1 MRATNRKNRATLSP
15 ANPAQSNHTYQPLA
29 LAVALGLTTLTGQV
43 SAATDIQLIQE
54 VVSSESNQAYI
65 RVLDESQLELKD
77 SDSATAG
84 AVQSTQESRGDN
96 TLALTVSDSTLAT
109 DASDSDKASA
119 KNKVYLTQIGGSWL
133 LLAINGASNTATIVN
148 LAGNGSGDGT
158 NADTTTVDIVGSNNT
173 LALSPDQIGA
183 IATVLDMDI
192 GAATKLANNNNL
204 TLNYSDFAKL
214 VVNLESSDYQL
225 VTVDQLSSNLGTTAT
240 ANDSLF
246 NELTITASNNGSV
259 NAYIDVNQTG
269 AGNTATLT
277 SNGEENDLTVTQ
289 TNNHAG
295 NTVVSTMDVAGY
307 NNTATTTQTAVGDQ
321 SSSLTSTLTITAD
334 SNTVAVTQSATNMD
348 PAAAGQ
354 YNTAGLSISAS
365 SNTVTLG
372 QVLGANTGE
381 ASNTLQSL
389 TKADGDDY
397 ASISGSNNKVTIS
410 QTAGSVAVGEDAGN
424 TVALSLAG
432 SNNNESATVPT
443 VPSTSNLTA
452 AGIVITQNIAASA
465 TSSSAG
471 QNSATVDFNNDNG
484 SLSIY
489 QNILDGVSESR
500 NTATITV
507 NDETGSDTATGNF
520 INLSQDNR
528 SQSTVTANITINGD
542 NNGLDVWQDLTAAGS
557 FDNNLTINLTDSGAY
572 LDVATSGAGN
582 NSLTIQGTDNTIG
595 LNADGLSVANANS
608 TVNIFGN
615 TNTLNASNFANLLID
630 IGSTGNSTSGNT
642 ITTNGSANIGL
653 TDSSINNVI
662 SFNNGYALAAPLSAT
677 NRNIA
682 LDGSSNKVLASD
694 GNSDAR
700 SRDTQFT
707 ATINGDSNT
716 VANSAGTDPLTALLL
731 DNLDSATLIVNG
743 NSNVIE
749 NGTVAAELYNLNT
762 LIVDLAGN
770 SNVVKLKSTGE
781 KTADHMNGLTI
792 DVNGSTN
799 SVNIDLKSSL
809 ANTANFEL
817 YGDGNSVVANI
828 DGGISAALN
837 NYIHGSDNT
846 ATFNLASTYNAPSTI
861 YMEGDS
867 NAMIFGMG
875 GNELNYKLVGNSFSG
890 EIVTSGSGYY
900 QMLTQLGTGKIV
912 MGSSQG
918 TVTMTAN
925 CSGSCDDYDGTVG
938 NAGLFAVNTSL
949 GL

>member
-1 MRATNRKNRATLSP
+1 MRALNRQNSAAFSLASP
-15 ANPAQSNHTYQPLA
+15 VHANHLYQPLA
-29 LAVALGLTTLTGQV
+29 LAVALGLATLTGQ
-43 SAATDIQLIQE
+43 ANATSDIQLIQE
-54 VVSSESNQAYI
+54 VVASGDSTNAATIE
-65 RVLDESQLELKD
+65 VLDKSQLELK
-77 SDSATAG
+77 SNSVTAG
-84 AVQSTQESRGDN
+84 SVQKTTNTAGDN
-96 TLALTVSDSTLAT
+96 ELQLTVSDSTLAT
-109 DASDSDKASA
+109 DASESDKASA

-133 LLAINGASNTATIVN
+133 VLAINGATNTATIVD

-158 NADTTTVDIVGSNNT
+158 NDDTTTIDIVGSNNT

-183 IATVLDMDI
+183 IATVLDIDI

-204 TLNYSDFAKL
+204 TLNYSNFAKL

-225 VTVDQLSSNLGTTAT
+225 VTVDQLSSNSGTTAT

-277 SNGEENDLTVTQ
+277 SNGEENDLTVNQ
-289 TNNHAG
+289 TNNHVS
-295 NTVVSTMDVAGY
+295 NTVESTMDVAGY
-307 NNTATTTQTAVGDQ
+307 NNTATTTQTAIGNQ
-321 SSSLTSTLTITAD
+321 NSSLTSTLTITAD
-334 SNTVAVTQSATNMD
+334 SNTVAITQSATNMD
-348 PAAAGQ
+348 ADAAGQ

-365 SNTVTLG
+365 SNTVTLD
-372 QVLGANTGE
+372 QVLGANTGG

-389 TKADGDDY
+389 TKAGD
-397 ASISGSNNKVTIS
+397 AAAISGSNNKVTLS
-410 QTAGSVAVGEDAGN
+410 QTASSVAAGEDAGN

-432 SNNNESATVPT
+432 SNNNLSATLPT
-443 VPSTSNLTA
+443 ALSTTNLTA
-452 AGIVITQNIAASA
+452 QGIVITQNIATSA

-471 QNSATVDFNNDNG
+471 KNSATVDFNNDNG

-489 QNILDGVSESR
+489 QNIIDGISETK

-507 NDETGSDTATGNF
+507 NDATGSDTATGNF

-528 SQSTVTANITINGD
+528 SQSTVTADITINGD
-542 NNGLDVWQDLTAAGS
+542 NNGLNVWQDLTANGS
-557 FDNNLTINLTDSGAY
+557 FDNVLTINLTDSGAY
-572 LDVATSGAGN
+572 LDVATSGAGD

-595 LNADGLSVANANS
+595 LNAAGLSVANANS

-642 ITTNGSANIGL
+642 ITTTGSANIGL

-662 SFNNGYALAAPLSAT
+662 SFNNGYALAAPLTAN

-731 DNLDSATLIVNG
+731 DNLDSATLTVNG

-749 NGTVAAELYNLNT
+749 NGTDAAELYNLDT
-762 LIVDLAGN
+762 LIVDLAGD
-770 SNVVKLKSTGE
+770 SNVVKLKSTGD
-781 KTADHMNGLTI
+781 KTTGHMSGLTI

-799 SVNIDLKSSL
+799 SVNVDLKSSL
-809 ANTANFEL
+809 ADTATFEL
-817 YGDGNSVVANI
+817 YGDRNSVVANI
-828 DGGISAALN
+828 DGGSSAKLN
-837 NYIHGSDNT
+837 NYIHGNDNT
-846 ATFNLASTYNAPSTI
+846 VTFNLASTYNASSTI

-867 NAMIFGMG
+867 NAMTFGMG

-925 CSGSCDDYDGTVG
+925 CTGSCDDYNGTVD
-938 NAGLFAVNTSL
+938 NAGLVAVNTSL

>member
-1 MRATNRKNRATLSP
+1 MRALNRQNSAAFSLASP
-15 ANPAQSNHTYQPLA
+15 VHANHLYQPLA
-29 LAVALGLTTLTGQV
+29 LAVALGLATLTGQ
-43 SAATDIQLIQE
+43 ANATSDIQLIQE
-54 VVSSESNQAYI
+54 VVASGDSTNAATIE
-65 RVLDESQLELKD
+65 VLDKSQLELK
-77 SDSATAG
+77 SNSVTAG
-84 AVQSTQESRGDN
+84 SVQKTTNTAGDN
-96 TLALTVSDSTLAT
+96 ELQLTVSDSTLAT
-109 DASDSDKASA
+109 DASESDKASA

-133 LLAINGASNTATIVN
+133 VLAINGATNTATIVD

-158 NADTTTVDIVGSNNT
+158 NDDTTTIDIVGSNNT

-183 IATVLDMDI
+183 IATVLDIDI

-204 TLNYSDFAKL
+204 TLNYSNFAKL

-225 VTVDQLSSNLGTTAT
+225 VTVDQLSSNSGTTAT

-277 SNGEENDLTVTQ
+277 SNGEENDLTVNQ
-289 TNNHAG
+289 TNNHVS
-295 NTVVSTMDVAGY
+295 NTVESTMDVAGY
-307 NNTATTTQTAVGDQ
+307 NNTATTTQTAIGNQ
-321 SSSLTSTLTITAD
+321 NSSLTSTLTITAD
-334 SNTVAVTQSATNMD
+334 SNTVAITQSATNMD
-348 PAAAGQ
+348 ADAAGQ

-365 SNTVTLG
+365 SNTVTLD
-372 QVLGANTGE
+372 QVLGANTGG

-389 TKADGDDY
+389 TKAGED
-397 ASISGSNNKVTIS
+397 ASISGSNNKVTLS
-410 QTAGSVAVGEDAGN
+410 QTASSVAAGEDAGN

-432 SNNNESATVPT
+432 SNNNLSATLPT
-443 VPSTSNLTA
+443 ALSTTNLTA
-452 AGIVITQNIAASA
+452 QGIVITQNIATSA

-471 QNSATVDFNNDNG
+471 KNSATVDFNNDNG

-489 QNILDGVSESR
+489 QNIIDGISETK

-507 NDETGSDTATGNF
+507 NDATGSDTATGNF

-528 SQSTVTANITINGD
+528 SQSTVTADITINGD
-542 NNGLDVWQDLTAAGS
+542 NNGLNVWQDLTANGS
-557 FDNNLTINLTDSGAY
+557 FDNVLTINLTDSGAY
-572 LDVATSGAGN
+572 LDVATSGAGD

-595 LNADGLSVANANS
+595 LNANGLSVANANS

-642 ITTNGSANIGL
+642 ITTTGSANIGL

-662 SFNNGYALAAPLSAT
+662 SFNNGYALAAPLTAN

-731 DNLDSATLIVNG
+731 DNLDSATLTVNG

-749 NGTVAAELYNLNT
+749 NGTVAAELYNLDT
-762 LIVDLAGN
+762 LIVDLAGD
-770 SNVVKLKSTGE
+770 SNVVKLKSTGD
-781 KTADHMNGLTI
+781 KTAEHMSGLTI

-799 SVNIDLKSSL
+799 SVNVDLKSSL
-809 ANTANFEL
+809 ADTATFEL

-828 DGGISAALN
+828 DGGSSAKLN
-837 NYIHGSDNT
+837 NYIHGNDNT
-846 ATFNLASTYNAPSTI
+846 VTFNLASTYNASSTI

-867 NAMIFGMG
+867 NAMTFGMG

-925 CSGSCDDYDGTVG
+925 CTGSCDDYNGTVD
-938 NAGLFAVNTSL
+938 NAGLVAVNTSL